1 MPPQPAT
8 APPMD
13 ARIKNQKPASELLR
27 LALPLMMQNGVP
39 PTPRNY
45 TIWYEYVAGNNEAL
59 VKAIDALTKE
69 HELFSDEINTELYN
83 TYIACDQE
91 KEIEHLRAELQKM
104 IHESEQHIVGA
115 TDEATRYQ
123 TRLEGH
129 AAHLNRGLD
138 SEKLLK
144 VIDALSSETQEMVD
158 NNSTLQTKLTNMT
171 QELGNLR
178 LQLEM
183 VQSELMIDG
192 LTGLVNR
199 KSFDSM
205 LQEAARE
212 CQNSSANLCLMMI
225 DVDHFKRI
233 NDNYGHVVGDEV
245 LRFIAVKMKE
255 IIKGRDIVS
264 RYGGEEFA
272 IILPDTPFPGALH
285 IAEELRKTIAAS
297 KLKRKSSQQT
307 LDSVTIS
314 IGVAWY
320 RLNEPLEE
328 FVHRADRALYHAK
341 RSGRNRVV
349 DGEKL

>member
-1 MPPQPAT
+1 ME
-8 APPMD
+8 

-27 LALPLMMQNGVP
+27 LALPLMMQNGVA

-45 TIWYEYVAGNNEAL
+45 SVWYEYVAGNNEAL
-59 VKAIDALTKE
+59 VKAVDALIQE
-69 HELFSDEINTELYN
+69 QGLFSDELNAELYD
-83 TYIACDQE
+83 TYIASDQE
-91 KEIEHLRAELQKM
+91 REIEHLRAELQKM
-104 IHESEQHIVGA
+104 IHESEEHISGA
-115 TDEATRYQ
+115 TDEASRYQ
-123 TRLEGH
+123 SRLENH
-129 AAHLNRGLD
+129 AAHLNRGLN

-144 VIDALSSETQEMVD
+144 VIDALSSETREMVE
-158 NNSTLQTKLTNMT
+158 NNSNLQAKLNNMT
-171 QELGNLR
+171 LELANLR

-192 LTGLVNR
+192 LTGLINR
-199 KSFDSM
+199 KSFDRM
-205 LQEAARE
+205 LLEAARE
-212 CQNSSANLCLMMI
+212 CQKSRANLCLMMI

-245 LRFIAVKMKE
+245 LRFIALKMRE

-272 IILPDTPFPGALH
+272 IILPDTPFTGALH
-285 IAEELRKTIAAS
+285 LAEELRKTIAAS

-307 LDSVTIS
+307 LDSITIS

-320 RLNEPLEE
+320 RAGEPLEE
-328 FVHRADRALYHAK
+328 LVHRADRALYHAK
-341 RSGRNRVV
+341 HSGRNKVI